1 MPHNSELTLNSQLAA
16 VLRTLNPAWEALSAE
31 RTQVLRA
38 AAGQRPDILLPDPL
52 LVLETEFAPAATVEA
67 DARQRLGT
75 QLQATGRPV
84 EQVLAVILPPSLQT
98 APQHLLDEAIRGA
111 RYQYCTHALTA
122 AGAPTRWPAL
132 TRVFS
137 GRESVAAAG
146 AVGPPRVWQGQGQ
159 RGRLVSGSVRSGM
172 LQKRQNCL
180 SGGRVMRRTEAAG
193 VWRER
198 WRSAMWVPRR
208 GRGWVQV
215 PPGCTRRR
223 RVLKSGPGVGRSHTQ
238 AHR

>member
-1 MPHNSELTLNSQLAA
+1 MRAP
-16 VLRTLNPAWEALSAE
+16 
-31 RTQVLRA
+31 VLRA
-38 AAGQRPDILLPDPL
+38 SVSGYSSYHAICSYTSPLCYDWVTSQCHSFAAPPL
-52 LVLETEFAPAATVEA
+52 DKGIFWAGIGGGGRSGGPAPRVA
-67 DARQRLGT
+67 GP
-75 QLQATGRPV
+75 G
-84 EQVLAVILPPSLQT
+84 
-98 APQHLLDEAIRGA
+98 
-111 RYQYCTHALTA
+111 A
-122 AGAPTRWPAL
+122 AGAT
-132 TRVFS
+132 
-137 GRESVAAAG
+137 
-146 AVGPPRVWQGQGQ
+146 GQ
-159 RGRLVSGSVRSGM
+159 RQCEVGHAPE
-172 LQKRQNCL
+172 RQNCL